1 MKSRPT
7 RSSVSVDY
15 NKVLIRRGK
24 LVYKGRVLGPVD
36 KVYAFPGEQ
45 AHLGRGAEI
54 VVCSTPERIDL
65 LFTAGLRVVGCE
77 VKTGED
83 LINSYGTRRLH
94 RQLSTLRRTVDV
106 SCLIIRYAF
115 HDLDALV
122 GQLRRPH
129 EFWEDWVNWQT
140 NGVYILH
147 VPLDNYLDRL
157 LLYRKALCTTG
168 ERVFKGTDLRAP
180 RERRAGWLLRRIP
193 GLGPKKSAEAIAAF
207 GSTMKTFEAAVRGDA
222 ARVLGKSLENK
233 ICKAL
238 EA

>member
-1 MKSRPT
+1 MA
-7 RSSVSVDY
+7 VDY

-24 LVYKGRVLGPVD
+24 LVYKGKVLGPAD

-45 AHLGRGAEI
+45 THLGDSVDV
-54 VVCSTPERIDL
+54 VVCTTPERVDL
-65 LFTAGLRVVGCE
+65 VLAAGKRVVGCE
-77 VKTGED
+77 VKTAAD
-83 LINSYGTRRLH
+83 LMGSYASRRLH
-94 RQLSTLRRTVDV
+94 RQLDTLRRVVDV
-106 SCLIIRYAF
+106 SCLVIRQEQL
-115 HDLDALV
+115 DLDPLVAAL
-122 GQLRRPH
+122 LRPN

-193 GLGPKKSAEAIAAF
+193 TIGADRSKRLITAFNSTWGVLQAARAGKVAPLLGP
-207 GSTMKTFEAAVRGDA
+207 AVER
-222 ARVLGKSLENK
+222 K
-233 ICKAL
+233 ILAAL
-238 EA
+238 EE